1 MTGPGLR
8 ASDDDRQRVV
18 AALERHTTA
27 GRLSLDEFSERVSQ
41 VYAAATQSDLVRLTA
56 DLPAEPAPAASTAR
70 RPGGSST
77 PEHRQ
82 LLLAFLLAMATIV
95 ILGLV
100 LALAK

>member
-1 MTGPGLR
+1 VTGHVLR

-27 GRLSLDEFSERVSQ
+27 GRLSLDEFSERVSL
-41 VYAAATQSDLVRLTA
+41 VYAAATQSDLDRLTA
-56 DLPAEPAPAASTAR
+56 DLPAEPLALPNPA
-70 RPGGSST
+70 T

-95 ILGLV
+95 VLGVL